1 MGSRFRKFT
10 IFAFTAVAFSLLSF
24 GAPQAS
30 AQERVYADDMSSPAT
45 GLFSQS
51 SPDPSQYSY
60 VYKNGQFIAQ
70 AVNTFFQG
78 EIFSYANTPDLVNV
92 TTAVDMGIGGADER
106 EIYGFVGCRA
116 GLNDEG
122 YMFLLEPTTGH
133 AALWRQ
139 DASGPVLM
147 AETFVKHLVTPGV
160 SQFNRIAIDCF
171 DSQISGAVNG
181 TVVLSEIDSTY
192 GYGVSYV
199 GIGNTGGAADN
210 LFGVFDNLVVTDHGG
225 VVVPAGFTK
234 APAVQM
240 AGPLSGVLTEQATA
254 ITPANAGV
262 NMADFFATV
271 TFVTPSNVVPW
282 DVTIGF
288 RDSTVSDEYRLT
300 IVSTGEWRLS
310 LGTSAPIA
318 SGFVTNLLTTPGQ
331 VNTIDL
337 LVEGVNGGAAL
348 NGVDFAA
355 MNLSA
360 SMNAGDVWIATANST
375 STTQVGRATQY
386 SAFEVWATA

>member
-1 MGSRFRKFT
+1 M
-10 IFAFTAVAFSLLSF
+10 
-24 GAPQAS
+24 Q
-30 AQERVYADDMSSPAT
+30 
-45 GLFSQS
+45 
-51 SPDPSQYSY
+51 
-60 VYKNGQFIAQ
+60 YKNGQFIAQ

-78 EIFSYANTPDLVNV
+78 EIFSFATTPDLVNV

-122 YMFLLEPTTGH
+122 YLFLLEPTTGR

-139 DASGPVLM
+139 DAGGAVLL

-160 SQFNRIAIDCF
+160 SQFNRIAIDCY
-171 DSQISGAVNG
+171 DSQISGAING

-192 GYGVSYV
+192 GYGLSYV
-199 GIGNTGGAADN
+199 GIGNTGGTADN

-225 VVVPAGFTK
+225 AVVATGFTK

-254 ITPANAGV
+254 ITPASTGV

-282 DVTIGF
+282 DMAIGF
-288 RDSTVSDEYRLT
+288 RDSTVSEEYRLT
-300 IVSTGEWRLS
+300 IASTGQWQLL
-310 LGTSAPIA
+310 LGTSTSIA
-318 SGFVTNLLTTPGQ
+318 SGVVTNLLTTPGQ

-337 LVEGVNGGAAL
+337 LVEGVNGAAAL
-348 NGVDFAA
+348 NGVDFAVLD
-355 MNLSA
+355 LSA
-360 SMNAGDVWIATANST
+360 SVNAGDVWIATANSA
-375 STTQVGRATQY
+375 STTQVGRVTQY